1 MIESFRM
8 GGWGMYPTA
17 LFGLLLLMV
26 AVRYAI
32 RPDARTIP
40 LQIALGIVTLTT
52 GLLGFVTG
60 LIATTTHLSGVA
72 PPKLI
77 PIAAAGFG
85 ESLTNV
91 GLALAMIAFAALA
104 VCVGAIRKIPATD

>member
-17 LFGLLLLMV
+17 FFGFILLAV
-26 AVRYAI
+26 AIRYAT
-32 RPDARTIP
+32 RPDARYIP
-40 LQIALGIVTLTT
+40 LQIALGIVTVTT
-52 GLLGFVTG
+52 GMLGFVTG
-60 LIATTTHLSGVA
+60 LIATTTNLSGVA

-85 ESLTNV
+85 ESLANV
-91 GLALAMIAFAALA
+91 GLSLAFIAVAALA
-104 VCVGAIRKIPATD
+104 ACFGTLRRIPTA